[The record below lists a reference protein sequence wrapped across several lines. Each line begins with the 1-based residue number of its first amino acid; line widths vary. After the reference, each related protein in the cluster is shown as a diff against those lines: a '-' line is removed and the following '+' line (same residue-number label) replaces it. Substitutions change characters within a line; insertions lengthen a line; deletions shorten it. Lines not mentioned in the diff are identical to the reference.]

1 MDIAWIRRIFL
12 DVPAPTEGAPKGRQV
27 PDCMMNTASKQHIPG
42 PLQPS
47 GNKCAECRFSAMC
60 VPGGLDPD
68 GSAMLDSIVKRHRIL
83 RDARLYRIG
92 QPFTSLY
99 AIHFGHLKTTQVDRR
114 GAQQVTGFAMSGDVL
129 GFDAIAGGRH
139 VCDAVALEDSEVC
152 EIPFDRLQELFCKH
166 PQLLQRFH
174 FLMSQEI
181 QREQAV
187 MLVLGNLR
195 AEQRF
200 ACFLLNLSSRYAQRG
215 YSPTSFQLRMSR
227 DDIGGYLGLTIE
239 SVSRLVAKFRNAGWI
254 RLDNRKLDILDRASL
269 EALAAEI
276 KQKTGIVADPAL
288 GGQGWIDYTAAVA
301 VAGEY
306 DMGGQ
311 VITQIKAVAVTLLW
325 SGIGSAILFILIDKT
340 LGLRPSEDAE
350 REGLDLSSHGERA
363 YNY

>member
-1 MDIAWIRRIFL
+1 
-12 DVPAPTEGAPKGRQV
+12 
-27 PDCMMNTASKQHIPG
+27 MNTAQKQ
-42 PLQPS
+42 QPVQAN
-47 GNKCAECRFSAMC
+47 GNKCAECRFSALC
-60 VPGGLDPD
+60 LPSGLDLETAAALD
-68 GSAMLDSIVKRHRIL
+68 GIVRRHRIQ

-92 QPFTSLY
+92 HPFTSLY
-99 AIHFGHLKTTQVDRR
+99 AVHFGHFKTTQVDRR

-139 VCDAVALEDSEVC
+139 ACDAVALEDSEVC

-181 QREQAV
+181 QREQGV

-200 ACFLLNLSSRYAQRG
+200 ACFLLNLSARYAQRG

-239 SVSRLVAKFRNAGWI
+239 SVSRLVAKFRNNGWI

-269 EALAAEI
+269 EALAA
-276 KQKTGIVADPAL
+276 
-288 GGQGWIDYTAAVA
+288 
-301 VAGEY
+301 
-306 DMGGQ
+306 
-311 VITQIKAVAVTLLW
+311 
-325 SGIGSAILFILIDKT
+325 
-340 LGLRPSEDAE
+340 GLRA
-350 REGLDLSSHGERA
+350 GERA
-363 YNY
+363 AHPADPEGPPEPPRRRSIALRVAA